1 MSYFRIGCCIPGGS
15 FMPEGVKEVDTSAY
29 GVLKNGYNAVIQA
42 GFDFAEA
49 TVGLIMQ
56 LTDDDIKRAADEG
69 LRFQVFNSFIP
80 PSLAIAT
87 TPLAELESYV
97 DKAMGRMKA
106 LGAECVVF
114 GSGGARRDAGDKVY
128 DFIRMCNSLANKH
141 AMYIALEP
149 LNKGE
154 TNWLHT
160 VKDGFD
166 ICCKLDLPN
175 LKCLADAY
183 HMFKEEEPATI
194 LIEVA
199 KYLTHVHV
207 SDGDRGYPGRDGG
220 EYLRQFSAELK
231 KSGYTGRVSAECGFK
246 DFIKESVLVCEF
258 MKEVF

>member
-1 MSYFRIGCCIPGGS
+1 
-15 FMPEGVKEVDTSAY
+15 MPEGVKEVDTSAY
-29 GVLKNGYNAVIQA
+29 GVLKNGYNAVMQA

-56 LTDDDIKRAADEG
+56 LADDEVKRAADEG
-69 LRFQVFNSFIP
+69 LSFKVFNSFIP

-106 LGAECVVF
+106 LDAEGVVF
-114 GSGGARRDAGDKVY
+114 GSGGARRDAGEKVY
-128 DFIRMCNSLANKH
+128 DFIRMCNIVAGRYGL
-141 AMYIALEP
+141 YVALEP
-149 LNKGE
+149 LNKSE
-154 TNWLHT
+154 TNLLHT
-160 VKDGFD
+160 VKEGFD
-166 ICCKLDLPN
+166 ICKKLDLPN
-175 LKCLADAY
+175 LKLLADAY
-183 HMFKEEEPATI
+183 HMFREDEPSTI
-194 LIEVA
+194 LSDVV

-220 EYLRQFSAELK
+220 NYLRDFSAELK
-231 KSGYTGRVSAECGFK
+231 KAGYTGRVSAECGWS